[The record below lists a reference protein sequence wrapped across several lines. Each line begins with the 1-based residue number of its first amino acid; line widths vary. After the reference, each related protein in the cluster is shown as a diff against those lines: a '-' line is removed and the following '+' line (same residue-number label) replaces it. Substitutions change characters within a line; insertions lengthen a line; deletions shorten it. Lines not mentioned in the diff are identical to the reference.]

1 MKKIILMAALATALG
16 GCASAQEST
25 KLAAAI
31 TAADQELAAAKKAKV
46 GLWVNTAD
54 MLKEAKEDA
63 ELAFGDKSN
72 ALKKAKSAAE
82 QVQLATKQA
91 QENAKAGPRYPD

>member
-1 MKKIILMAALATALG
+1 M
-16 GCASAQEST
+16 
-25 KLAAAI
+25 
-31 TAADQELAAAKKAKV
+31 
-46 GLWVNTAD
+46 WVNTAD